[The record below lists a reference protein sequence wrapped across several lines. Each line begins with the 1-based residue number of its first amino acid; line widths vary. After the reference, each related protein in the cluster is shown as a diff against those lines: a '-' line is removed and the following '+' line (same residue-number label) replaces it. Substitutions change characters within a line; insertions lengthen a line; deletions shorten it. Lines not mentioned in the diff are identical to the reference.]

1 MKISASKKSI
11 NASQISGKS
20 GAQIGVTAGSR
31 AVHKPSIPSNL
42 GDETELKPS
51 FNSIGYYGDLLS
63 RLDEQIESTESVY
76 KNTFVAV
83 QHQTVIRD

>member
-1 MKISASKKSI
+1 MNKSVSKKSF

-20 GAQIGVTAGSR
+20 GAQIGGTSGSR

-42 GDETELKPS
+42 GDETEMKPT

-63 RLDEQIESTESVY
+63 RLENQIESTENVY
-76 KNTFVAV
+76 KNTFMTV
-83 QHQTVIRD
+83 Q